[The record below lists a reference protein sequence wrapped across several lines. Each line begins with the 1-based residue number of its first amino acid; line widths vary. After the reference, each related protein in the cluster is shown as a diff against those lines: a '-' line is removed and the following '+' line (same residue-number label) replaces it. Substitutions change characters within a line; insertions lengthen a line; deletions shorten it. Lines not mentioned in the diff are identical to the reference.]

1 VNAILT
7 ETNKVV
13 NGRKVWYANGTP
25 GELKGAKPGDT
36 VVQDGQVYA
45 IGWDGRLWLVKV
57 Q

>member
-1 VNAILT
+1 VNGIVS
-7 ETNKVV
+7 ETNEVV

-45 IGWDGRLWLVKV
+45 IGWDGRLWLVT